1 MSTEL
6 PSAVPEIPVTDM
18 DKALRYYEEKLGFTV
33 DWGRDGGESRVF
45 HRAAA
50 EFSSPTA
57 SFVSIFR
64 TRRQL

>member
-33 DWGRDGGESRVF
+33 DWGRDGGGNRGYF
-45 HRAAA
+45 TGPQQNFPHR
-50 EFSSPTA
+50 PQA
-57 SFVSIFR
+57 S
-64 TRRQL
+64 